1 MAATQQ
7 IKGLKELNDYMQKF
21 PAKLE
26 ANVMRAGMGQ
36 GAKVI
41 MQEVKQRVP
50 VGKPSSTSKKFYG
63 GYMGA
68 LRDSIRKST
77 SLKFGRVIASIKAG
91 GKNKKTGA
99 DVYYAHMVEW
109 GTAGHAIKGRK
120 GGKLKFGSFF
130 GTAIFHRGA
139 RPKPFMRPALDMKH
153 GSAIVETARAIR
165 KRLEKK
171 HGLDQRH
178 IKLEGDE

>member
-1 MAATQQ
+1 MAEQQ
-7 IKGLKELNDYMQKF
+7 IKGLSELNKYMQQF
-21 PAKLE
+21 PAKME
-26 ANVMRAGMGQ
+26 ANVMRSGMGQ

-41 MQEVKQRVP
+41 MEEVKKRVP
-50 VGKPSSTSKKFYG
+50 VGKPSSVGKKLYKL
-63 GYMGA
+63 YPGA

-77 SLKFGRVIASIKAG
+77 SLKFGRVIATIKAG

-99 DVYYAHMVEW
+99 DVFYAHMVEW

-130 GTAIFHRGA
+130 GRAIFHKGA
-139 RPKPFMRPALDMKH
+139 RRQPFMRPALDMKH
-153 GSAIVETARAIR
+153 RSAIVETARAIR

-171 HGLDQRH
+171 NGLNARH